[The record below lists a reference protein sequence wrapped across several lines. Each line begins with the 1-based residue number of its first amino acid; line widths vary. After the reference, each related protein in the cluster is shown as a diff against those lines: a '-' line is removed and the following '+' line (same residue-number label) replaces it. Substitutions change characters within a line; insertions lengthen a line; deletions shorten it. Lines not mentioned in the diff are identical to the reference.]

1 MVFSSAV
8 FLFLFLPVTLLF
20 YSPKL
25 FYKNREREFAKKNF
39 VLLVVSLIF
48 YAWGEPLYVLL
59 MMLSIVFNYLIA
71 LDIEM
76 HREKPKKMK
85 LILIFGIIFNVFAL
99 GFFKYAGFV
108 TQSLNSLLG
117 LEIEFDAP
125 ALPVGISFYTFQI
138 ISYIVDVY
146 RGVPAQKKLVP
157 FACYVTMFPQLI
169 AGPIVQYSD
178 IENQLN
184 NRVITREKF
193 TVGIILFFKGLGK
206 KVLFANT
213 IGAFYTDIIAIG
225 TDKMS
230 TATAWIGIIC
240 YTLQIYF
247 DFSGYSDMAVGL
259 GKMLGFDFVQNF
271 NLPYTAKS
279 VTDFWRRW
287 HISLG
292 NWFRDYV
299 YIPLGGN
306 RVGPLRHIFNIL
318 VVWALTGLWHGAAWN
333 FVAWGALY
341 GVLLIIEKYLL
352 KGILPK
358 IPSVLRQTGT
368 MVVVMVGWVL
378 FSSES
383 FTAALDYIKV
393 MFGLGG
399 TSVFDS
405 TASYYLSSAGLSI
418 LVMSLS
424 AFGFFVKMP
433 RIKNFRLNVIVMTI
447 GYTFIFLMC
456 VAYLISETYNPF
468 LYFRF

>member
-39 VLLVVSLIF
+39 VLLAVSLIF

-59 MMLSIVFNYLIA
+59 MMLSIAFNYLIA

-76 HREKPKKMK
+76 HREKPEKMK

-99 GFFKYAGFV
+99 GFFKYADFV
-108 TQSLNSLLG
+108 TESLNSLFR

-125 ALPVGISFYTFQI
+125 ALPIGISFYTFQI

-184 NRVITREKF
+184 KRVITREKF

-352 KGILPK
+352 KSILPK
-358 IPSVLRQTGT
+358 IPSVLRQMGT

-383 FTAALDYIKV
+383 FTAAFDYIKV
-393 MFGLGG
+393 MFGFGG

-447 GYTFIFLMC
+447 GYTLVFLMC

>member
-1 MVFSSAV
+1 MVFSSTV
-8 FLFLFLPVTLLF
+8 FLFLFLPVTLLL

-25 FYKNREREFAKKNF
+25 FYKNRGRETEKKNF
-39 VLLVVSLIF
+39 VLLAVSLIF

-59 MMLSIVFNYLIA
+59 MMLSIVFNYLIG
-71 LDIEM
+71 LDLEM
-76 HREKPKKMK
+76 HRENRKKMK
-85 LILIFGIIFNVFAL
+85 LILIFGIVFNVFAL
-99 GFFKYAGFV
+99 GFFKYSGFV
-108 TQSLNSLLG
+108 TESLNSLFKLK
-117 LEIEFDAP
+117 IEFNAP
-125 ALPVGISFYTFQI
+125 SLPIGISFYTFQI
-138 ISYIVDVY
+138 ISYIADVY
-146 RGVPAQKKLVP
+146 RGVPAQKRLVP

-178 IENQLN
+178 IEKQLN
-184 NRVITREKF
+184 DRVITREKF
-193 TVGIILFFKGLGK
+193 SVGIILFFKGLGK

-213 IGAFYTDIIAIG
+213 IGAFYTDIIAMG
-225 TDKMS
+225 TAKMS

-271 NLPYTAKS
+271 NLPYTAES

-292 NWFRDYV
+292 NWFRNYV

-306 RVGPLRHIFNIL
+306 RVGPVRHIFNIL

-352 KGILPK
+352 KSILPK
-358 IPSVLRQTGT
+358 IPSVFRRTGT

-383 FTAALDYIKV
+383 FTAALDYIKI

-399 TSVFDS
+399 TPAFDT

-433 RIKNFRLNVIVMTI
+433 RIKKFRFNVTVMTI
-447 GYTFIFLMC
+447 GYTLLFLLC